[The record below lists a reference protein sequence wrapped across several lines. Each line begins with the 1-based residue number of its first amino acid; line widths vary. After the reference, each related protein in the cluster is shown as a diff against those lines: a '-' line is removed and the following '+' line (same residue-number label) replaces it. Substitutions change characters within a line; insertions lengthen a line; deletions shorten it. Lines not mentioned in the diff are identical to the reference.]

1 MDAVRF
7 ENENN
12 INYMV
17 IEEKGEQAA
26 LDFELKMLEK
36 NKIQGLLP
44 LYIRQINNRRLY
56 YYEITAKQQMSKI
69 FSFNKIKWQDLKMIC
84 EGIAMMV
91 HTVNEYLLA
100 LENIILKPELI
111 FMDLSK
117 RQLYFTYY
125 PGVNEDLAKHEKADE
140 QLRQLF
146 EYILEHYDHSTEK
159 EELMTVYDMYQKI
172 VQNEYNLE
180 KLGEFVSEKPEK
192 NNRPDGEDIQ
202 KPENEEKTGI
212 KQDNEKNAGKVIDAI
227 PCETVHEE
235 KEVYDVKKI
244 NLQKGIKA
252 IAGACILW
260 GMLHLLLPDMMLLQV
275 SSIAAI
281 IFIAAGSAVF
291 LVLERMPKTVLSKM
305 EYSSYSQ
312 PFVMPDS
319 TEDNIGKQEE
329 EISLTQNAE
338 AENMRSKQQE
348 AKAYSGHTMLL
359 SEYMASH
366 QPAQYA
372 LKLVYQG
379 NEQGLE
385 GELPVSK
392 FPCMIGS
399 FGQHCD
405 IRIEHAMVSRIH
417 MCIYCQGADI
427 SVEDLNSTNGTYVNG
442 SRLATGEKYSIQ
454 NGDELK
460 IATLLYKVEI
470 S

>member
-146 EYILEHYDHSTEK
+146 EYIL
-159 EELMTVYDMYQKI
+159 
-172 VQNEYNLE
+172 
-180 KLGEFVSEKPEK
+180 
-192 NNRPDGEDIQ
+192 
-202 KPENEEKTGI
+202 
-212 KQDNEKNAGKVIDAI
+212 
-227 PCETVHEE
+227 
-235 KEVYDVKKI
+235 
-244 NLQKGIKA
+244 
-252 IAGACILW
+252 
-260 GMLHLLLPDMMLLQV
+260 
-275 SSIAAI
+275 
-281 IFIAAGSAVF
+281 
-291 LVLERMPKTVLSKM
+291 
-305 EYSSYSQ
+305 
-312 PFVMPDS
+312 
-319 TEDNIGKQEE
+319 
-329 EISLTQNAE
+329 
-338 AENMRSKQQE
+338 
-348 AKAYSGHTMLL
+348 
-359 SEYMASH
+359 
-366 QPAQYA
+366 
-372 LKLVYQG
+372 
-379 NEQGLE
+379 
-385 GELPVSK
+385 
-392 FPCMIGS
+392 
-399 FGQHCD
+399 
-405 IRIEHAMVSRIH
+405 
-417 MCIYCQGADI
+417 
-427 SVEDLNSTNGTYVNG
+427 
-442 SRLATGEKYSIQ
+442 
-454 NGDELK
+454 
-460 IATLLYKVEI
+460 
-470 S
+470 